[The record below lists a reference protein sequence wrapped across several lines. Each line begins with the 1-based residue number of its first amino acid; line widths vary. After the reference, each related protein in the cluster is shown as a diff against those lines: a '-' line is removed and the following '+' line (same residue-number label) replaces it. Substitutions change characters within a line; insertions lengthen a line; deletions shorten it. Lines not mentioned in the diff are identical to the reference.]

1 MSIVVENYY
10 LVSPFLNIEQTF
22 YSLAKRIAQTYSSN
36 VSKCSRALKTSEKL
50 IFMKKS
56 ILKIGSLLEKKEQK
70 DILGGGH
77 PLQQDPSGCIYLNE
91 INCNNHPTCIWHGC
105 YCGPNYPHIAPCGG

>member
-1 MSIVVENYY
+1 LSIVVENYY

-22 YSLAKRIAQTYSSN
+22 YSLAKRIAQTYSSS

-77 PLQQDPSGCIYLNE
+77 PLQQDPSGCIYYGASDCGGG
-91 INCNNHPTCIWHGC
+91 ICVWYGC